1 MLSLPF
7 LPVLANSFGW
17 IFTETARQP
26 WAVFGLVKTSDG
38 VSQVVSAGAVLF
50 TMIVFTILYGALAV
64 IEFGL
69 IRRVIHLGPLDEVDY
84 ADPQL
89 GGSDT
94 KQLVASY

>member
-1 MLSLPF
+1 MI
-7 LPVLANSFGW
+7 A
-17 IFTETARQP
+17 FT
-26 WAVFGLVKTSDG
+26 V
-38 VSQVVSAGAVLF
+38 
-50 TMIVFTILYGALAV
+50 LYGALAV

-89 GGSDT
+89 GGSDS